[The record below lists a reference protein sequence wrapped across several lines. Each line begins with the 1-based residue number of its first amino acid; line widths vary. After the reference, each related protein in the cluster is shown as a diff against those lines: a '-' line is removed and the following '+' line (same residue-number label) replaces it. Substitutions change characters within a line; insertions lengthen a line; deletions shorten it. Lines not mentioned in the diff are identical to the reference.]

1 LVAVAKCKFPRTSSR
16 FVIVK
21 DSRSV
26 EQVLFWVALAIK
38 AKAEV
43 TRTCGER
50 MVDGAKIESW
60 RHIGQQAV
68 TL

>member
-1 LVAVAKCKFPRTSSR
+1 
-16 FVIVK
+16 VIVK